1 MKAFTFHRPST
12 LADAV
17 ALLKAKPD
25 AKLLSG
31 GQSLIP
37 VLKLELAEPSDLIS
51 LAGVKEL
58 RDIRVDNDRVV
69 IGALTTHHAIETS
82 AVLKSK
88 CPLLP
93 EVAGHIGD
101 PMVRNMGTIGG
112 SLAHAD
118 PAADYPAAIIALN
131 AEMVAEGPKGKRTI
145 KADDFFKG
153 LLTTALGDDEI
164 LTEIRIPAGSAG
176 VKSAYAKF
184 PHPASRFAVVGVA
197 AVLTMDAGKISKA
210 SIGITG
216 AGTKAVRAKGVEAA
230 IAGKAADAASIQA
243 AAEKG
248 ADVPEEGE
256 SSERLA
262 EGGVMAVVAL
272 VAGAQRVQA
281 RRNPRLALRN
291 DAAAPPR

>member
-1 MKAFTFHRPST
+1 MYPAQFEYHKAST
-12 LADAV
+12 V
-17 ALLKAKPD
+17 KEALDLLGKYKD
-25 AKLLSG
+25 EAKLLAG
-31 GQSLIP
+31 GHSLLP
-37 VLKLELAEPSDLIS
+37 AMKLRLAQPKHLIDIGKVAGLS
-51 LAGVKEL
+51 GVKEEGGTL
-58 RDIRVDNDRVV
+58 V
-69 IGALTTHHAIETS
+69 IGAMTTHYAIESSTL
-82 AVLKSK
+82 LKSK

-118 PAADYPAAIIALN
+118 PAADWPAAAIALS
-131 AEMVAEGPKGKRTI
+131 ADLVAEGPTGKRTI

-153 LLTTALGDDEI
+153 LLTTALADDEI
-164 LTEIRIPAGSAG
+164 LTEIRVPAAAAN

-216 AGTKAVRAKGVEAA
+216 AGSKAVRAKGVEAA

-248 ADVPEEGE
+248 ADGVDVQPDLQGSEEYKKHLLKVFSKRAIE
-256 SSERLA
+256 
-262 EGGVMAVVAL
+262 
-272 VAGAQRVQA
+272 
-281 RRNPRLALRN
+281 
-291 DAAAPPR
+291 AAAAKK

>member
-1 MKAFTFHRPST
+1 MYPAQFEYHKAST
-12 LADAV
+12 V
-17 ALLKAKPD
+17 KEALDLLGKYKD
-25 AKLLSG
+25 EAKLLAG
-31 GQSLIP
+31 GHSLLP
-37 VLKLELAEPSDLIS
+37 AMKLRLAQPKHLIDIGKVAGLS
-51 LAGVKEL
+51 GVKEEGGTL
-58 RDIRVDNDRVV
+58 V
-69 IGALTTHHAIETS
+69 IGAMTTHYAIESS
-82 AVLKSK
+82 ALLKSK

-118 PAADYPAAIIALN
+118 PAADWPAAAIALS
-131 AEMVAEGPKGKRTI
+131 ADLVAEGPKGKRTI

-153 LLTTALGDDEI
+153 LLTTALADDEI
-164 LTEIRIPAGSAG
+164 LTEIRVPAAQAN

-197 AVLTMDAGKISKA
+197 AVLTMDGGKISKA

-216 AGTKAVRAKGVEAA
+216 AGSKAVRAKGVEAA

-248 ADVPEEGE
+248 ADGVDVQPDLQGSEEYKKHLLKVFSKRAIE
-256 SSERLA
+256 
-262 EGGVMAVVAL
+262 
-272 VAGAQRVQA
+272 
-281 RRNPRLALRN
+281 
-291 DAAAPPR
+291 AAAAKK

>member
-1 MKAFTFHRPST
+1 MRSRGSVWTTSKPCRSLRSGSGRHSRPPNRRSKGDAMYPAQFEYHKAST
-12 LADAV
+12 V
-17 ALLKAKPD
+17 KEALDLLGKYKDD
-25 AKLLSG
+25 AKLLAG
-31 GQSLIP
+31 GHSLLP
-37 VLKLELAEPSDLIS
+37 AMKLRLAQPKHLIDIGKVAALS
-51 LAGVKEL
+51 GVKEEGGTL
-58 RDIRVDNDRVV
+58 VV
-69 IGALTTHHAIETS
+69 GALTTHHAIETS

-153 LLTTALGDDEI
+153 LLTTALGADEI
-164 LTEIRIPAGSAG
+164 LTEVRVPPLAANQSA
-176 VKSAYAKF
+176 AYMKF

-197 AVLTMDAGKISKA
+197 AVLTTEGGKCTKA

-216 AGTKAVRAKGVEAA
+216 AGTHALRAKGVEAA
-230 IAGKAADAASIQA
+230 LTGKA
-243 AAEKG
+243 
-248 ADVPEEGE
+248 
-256 SSERLA
+256 
-262 EGGVMAVVAL
+262 
-272 VAGAQRVQA
+272 
-281 RRNPRLALRN
+281 
-291 DAAAPPR
+291 

>member
-1 MKAFTFHRPST
+1 MYPAQFEYHKAST
-12 LADAV
+12 V
-17 ALLKAKPD
+17 KEALDLLGKYKD
-25 AKLLSG
+25 EAKLLAGGHSLLPAMKLRLAQPKHLIDIAKVSG
-31 GQSLIP
+31 
-37 VLKLELAEPSDLIS
+37 
-51 LAGVKEL
+51 LAGIKEDGGTL
-58 RDIRVDNDRVV
+58 V
-69 IGALTTHHAIETS
+69 IGAMTTHRDIEVS
-82 AVLKSK
+82 ALLKSK

-118 PAADYPAAIIALN
+118 PAADWPAAAIALG

-153 LLTTALGDDEI
+153 LLTTALADDEI
-164 LTEIRIPAGSAG
+164 LTEIRVPSGGAN

-197 AVLTMDAGKISKA
+197 AVLTMDGGKIAKA

-216 AGTKAVRAKGVEAA
+216 AGTKATRAKGVEAA

-248 ADVPEEGE
+248 AD
-256 SSERLA
+256 
-262 EGGVMAVVAL
+262 GVD
-272 VAGAQRVQA
+272 VQA
-281 RRNPRLALRN
+281 DLQGSEEYKKHLLKVFSKRAIE
-291 DAAAPPR
+291 AAAGKK